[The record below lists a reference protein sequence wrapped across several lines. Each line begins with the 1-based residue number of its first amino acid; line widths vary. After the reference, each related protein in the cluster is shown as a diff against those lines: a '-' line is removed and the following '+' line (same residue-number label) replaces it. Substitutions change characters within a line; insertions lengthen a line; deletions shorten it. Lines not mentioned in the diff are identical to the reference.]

1 MRDEQIKKV
10 RMYLKEVGLSEEQI
24 TKQLA
29 NPDLLEA
36 YLSQV
41 TSYEENMQKIMAA
54 EMLKEDNVNVEF
66 TDNNSKRK

>member
-54 EMLKEDNVNVEF
+54 EMLKEDNVSVEF
-66 TDNNSKRK
+66 TDSNFKRK

>member
-24 TKQLA
+24 AKQLA

-66 TDNNSKRK
+66 TDNNSKSK

>member
-1 MRDEQIKKV
+1 MRNEQIKKV

-24 TKQLA
+24 AKQLA

-41 TSYEENMQKIMAA
+41 TSYEENMQRIMAA
-54 EMLKEDNVNVEF
+54 EMLKEDNVSVEF
-66 TDNNSKRK
+66 TDNNFKRK

>member
-24 TKQLA
+24 AKQLA

-54 EMLKEDNVNVEF
+54 EMLKEDNVSVEF
-66 TDNNSKRK
+66 TDNNFKRK

>member
-24 TKQLA
+24 AKQLA

-41 TSYEENMQKIMAA
+41 TSYEENMQRIMAA
-54 EMLKEDNVNVEF
+54 EMLKEDNVSVEF
-66 TDNNSKRK
+66 TDNNFKRK

>member
-24 TKQLA
+24 ARQLA

-54 EMLKEDNVNVEF
+54 EMLKEDNVSVEF
-66 TDNNSKRK
+66 TDNNFKRK